1 MKLKN
6 RDVLTLF
13 ETIRVVDKELPIL
26 PAKVT
31 YANDRNLSALVNA
44 YNAVNKTR
52 GKLVEK
58 YGIKDSKSPVGY
70 KLNDDN
76 ITLAFKD
83 DKTKEAFE
91 NEFKPILEI
100 EVDIK
105 LYTFS
110 IDYLDGVEINK
121 EKIPS
126 IGIYYKWL
134 VVD

>member
-1 MKLKN
+1 MELKN
-6 RDVLTLF
+6 RDILNLF
-13 ETIRVVDKELPIL
+13 ETIRVVDKELSKL
-26 PAKVT
+26 PAKVI
-31 YANDRNLSALVNA
+31 YANDRNMSALVNA
-44 YNAVNKTR
+44 YNSVNKTR

-58 YGIKDSKSPVGY
+58 YGIKDEKSPVGY

-126 IGIYYKWL
+126 ISVYYKWL
-134 VVD
+134 VTD